1 MEGGG
6 TISLNY
12 IPVYD
17 YTFTACILNQLVQHT
32 RKSQGR
38 KCITKKAWPS
48 LTV

>member
-1 MEGGG
+1 MEVGG

-12 IPVYD
+12 IPVYE
-17 YTFTACILNQLVQHT
+17 YTCTACILDQLVQHT

-38 KCITKKAWPS
+38 KFITKKTWPS